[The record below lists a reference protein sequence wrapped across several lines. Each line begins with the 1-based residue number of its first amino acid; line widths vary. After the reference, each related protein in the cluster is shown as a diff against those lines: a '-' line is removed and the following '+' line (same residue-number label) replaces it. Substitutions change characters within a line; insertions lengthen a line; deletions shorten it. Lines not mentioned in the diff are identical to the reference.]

1 MKALGFIE
9 TFGLLPA
16 IEAADA
22 MVKAAEVHL
31 LDKSLA
37 TGGLVTITVT
47 GDVAAV
53 KAAVDAGVAS
63 VARIQG
69 ARVVSQHVIA
79 RPDSELDK
87 ILAKLPGQA
96 CCANDEQCCAKT
108 AAVEEVAK
116 PAVAKEEAPSA
127 VKPTDSAP
135 TKKPSTGKTGPKKK
149 K

>member
-9 TFGLLPA
+9 TYGLLPA

-22 MVKAAEVHL
+22 MLKAAEVRL

-53 KAAVDAGVAS
+53 RASVDAGVAS
-63 VARIQG
+63 VGRIQG

-79 RPDSELDK
+79 RPDKEIDK
-87 ILAKLPGQA
+87 IINKLPGQTLCECGSA
-96 CCANDEQCCAKT
+96 GLAAGEDSCVKGSAGVPAEETVTQETDKT
-108 AAVEEVAK
+108 
-116 PAVAKEEAPSA
+116 PA
-127 VKPTDSAP
+127 
-135 TKKPSTGKTGPKKK
+135 GKTTHKKK
-149 K
+149 NK